1 MDGTRRLPIEAALV
15 RLWKGDTPVGAG
27 FLAGPSHLLTAA
39 HVVATALGCPADG
52 DPPADAVEVDFPLL
66 APGRRLTAEVVAWQP
81 VAPEHTGDV
90 AGLRLLSPPPPGA
103 RPLTFARHRSLSD
116 AQLVMVGFPAALR
129 MGGWVYGRTGGAVA
143 TGWVEILSDDRR
155 PSTLEKGFSGSPV
168 WDTEVDAV
176 IGMVVQKA
184 SGTPPRIG
192 YLLPTDR
199 LLPAWPELARVA
211 EGEAPFRGL
220 RAFGE
225 QDEALFFG
233 RTEQAEQLA
242 RQALSVPVLCLVGPS
257 GVGKTSLLHAGV
269 LARLRRTPRLA
280 VAVLRP
286 SDAATGL
293 LALALALDRL
303 TDPDPVDRADGAA
316 TTARNPVDRVD
327 RVAALAARLADGGGA
342 DVLAVV
348 LAATG
353 ADRLVLVVDQFEEV
367 LAQPEAA
374 RRGLTDALGAALR
387 PGARVSVLL
396 ALRDTFLGA
405 CLREP
410 AMTELT
416 ARWLPATVAELTPS
430 QLREVVTG
438 PLART
443 GTVSAEAGL
452 VDRILDDVRD
462 APNALPLVQFTL
474 TELWQRRHAGLLTH
488 RAYDELGGVRGA
500 LAGYAERV
508 WGNLDPAAR
517 AAAERLL
524 VQLTRPLPE
533 SGLSVRRTAALAD
546 LDDAQLAVAQRLATT
561 RLLALRATGAT
572 PGVELAHESLATRW
586 ERLRALTDRHREFRT
601 WQEVLR
607 MRMTGPP
614 AGGAAGRRRLTG
626 ADLHDAR
633 RWAGTHGDQLA
644 PAERAFVAD
653 SLRRRNR
660 RVLAALLVLVIVVGA
675 VGNAWR
681 TTAEQRAE
689 IAAADLVREAGTRAA
704 VDSYG
709 ANQLA
714 LRAWRTDPDV
724 SFKFSAPDWYEG
736 VDALLPHYADARST
750 RAQPT
755 PSDASGEPP
764 TVEWF
769 GSDLSQ
775 QLSADGTRLVTQDAA
790 FRPALWHLTDAVRRD
805 GAVTSVARTGVVA
818 GRPMVSRSGHRV
830 AFVQTVVP
838 VLRTGAPVDDEGLP
852 KPDPA
857 DYPACRPS
865 SLADALGCLV
875 VYDTGSHRVSLAVPL
890 GGMAAALRVRSM
902 SIDPTGE
909 VLALVTPGSRKPGD
923 PGADLNTVVLY
934 DLRTGAERGRVTL
947 AWRSTV
953 ARLWL
958 GPGGR
963 SALLVE
969 MPSGDGGTPRPPIT
983 LSAADLTGTT
993 ARRVLVDGISDVA
1006 MSADWSTVAATTWDR
1021 TGDNARVS
1029 VLDTASLRPKAPV
1042 IDLRPEE
1049 RNGAI
1054 ALDATGSTLLL
1065 SWRRDLLSA
1074 TASDIREMS
1083 ASSVP
1088 EVSVWSLP
1096 DGERSGERRTHSG
1109 EWRAVLPLG
1118 RGLDGPVA
1126 VLDSSTIGV
1135 ALPAAGEPPPL
1146 RRLAETAGTRRHSVD
1161 DVMDRL
1167 CGLLAD
1173 PNTDDAVR
1181 DLAPDDAYQG
1191 QLCPG

>member
-1 MDGTRRLPIEAALV
+1 MDGTRRIPIEAALV
-15 RLWKGDTPVGAG
+15 RLWKGETPVGAG

-52 DPPADAVEVDFPLL
+52 DPPTDAVEVDFPLL

-103 RPLTFARHRSLSD
+103 RPLSFARHRSLSD

-168 WDTEVDAV
+168 WDTELDAV

-280 VAVLRP
+280 FAVLRP

-293 LALALALDRL
+293 HALALALDRL
-303 TDPDPVDRADGAA
+303 TDPDPMDGTA
-316 TTARNPVDRVD
+316 TQVRTPVDRVD
-327 RVAALAARLADGGGA
+327 RVAALAARLVDAGGA
-342 DVLAVV
+342 DVLATV

-374 RRGLTDALGAALR
+374 RRALTDALGAALR

-405 CLREP
+405 CLRDP
-410 AMTELT
+410 TMTELT

-438 PLART
+438 PLAST
-443 GTVSAEAGL
+443 GTVTAEAGL
-452 VDRILDDVRD
+452 VGRIVDDVRD
-462 APNALPLVQFTL
+462 APTALPLVQFTL

-488 RAYDELGGVRGA
+488 GAYDELGGVRGA

-508 WGNLDPAAR
+508 WGNLGPAAR

-524 VQLTRPLPE
+524 AQLTRPLPE

-561 RLLALRATGAT
+561 RLLALRTADAT
-572 PGVELAHESLATRW
+572 PGVELAHESLVTGW

-601 WQEVLR
+601 WQEMLRLR
-607 MRMTGPP
+607 MAGTP
-614 AGGAAGRRRLTG
+614 AGDAAGRRWLTG
-626 ADLHDAR
+626 GDLHDAR

-653 SLRRRNR
+653 SSRRHNR
-660 RVLAALLVLVIVVGA
+660 QILAALLVLLVVVGA
-675 VGNAWR
+675 VGGAWR

-689 IAAADLVREAGTRAA
+689 IAAADLAREAGARAG

-724 SFKFSAPDWYEG
+724 SFTPGGAPDWYEG
-736 VDALLPHYADARST
+736 VDALLPHYAGVRST
-750 RAQPT
+750 TAEPT
-755 PSDASGEPP
+755 SGSATSKPP
-764 TVEWF
+764 TGEWF
-769 GSDLSQ
+769 RSDLSQ

-790 FRPALWHLTDAVRRD
+790 LRPALWHLTDAVSRD
-805 GAVTSVARTGVVA
+805 ATLTRLARSGVGT
-818 GRPMVSRSGHRV
+818 GRPVVSRSGDRV
-830 AFVQTVVP
+830 AFVQSVLP
-838 VLRTGAPVDDEGLP
+838 VLRTGAPVDGRGLP
-852 KPDPA
+852 KPDPD
-857 DYPACRPS
+857 DYPTCRPA
-865 SLADALGCLV
+865 SLFEALSCLV
-875 VYDTGSHRVSLAVPL
+875 VYDTGARRVSHAVPL
-890 GGMAAALRVRSM
+890 DGMAAGLRVRAM

-909 VLALVTPGSRKPGD
+909 VLALVTPASRKLGD

-934 DLRTGAERGRVTL
+934 DLRTGAERSRVTL

-969 MPSGDGGTPRPPIT
+969 VPSGEGGTLGRIA
-983 LSAADLTGTT
+983 LSAADLTGAT

-1006 MSADWSTVAATTWDR
+1006 MSADWSTVAATTRDR

-1029 VLDTASLRPKAPV
+1029 VLDTASLRPKAPA

-1049 RNGAI
+1049 RSGAI
-1054 ALDATGSTLLL
+1054 ALDATGSTLVL

-1074 TASDIREMS
+1074 TTSDIGELAAS
-1083 ASSVP
+1083 ATP

-1096 DGERSGERRTHSG
+1096 DGARSGERRTHSG
-1109 EWRAVLPLG
+1109 EWDAVVPLG
-1118 RGLDGPVA
+1118 RGPDGPVA

-1135 ALPAAGEPPPL
+1135 ALPAAGKPPPL
-1146 RRLAETAGTRRHSVD
+1146 RRLAQDTRRRSVD

-1181 DLAPDDAYQG
+1181 DRVPGDADQG
-1191 QLCPG
+1191 ELCPG

>member
-1 MDGTRRLPIEAALV
+1 MDGTRRIPIEAALV
-15 RLWKGDTPVGAG
+15 RIWKGDIPVGAG
-27 FLAGPSHLLTAA
+27 FLAGPTHLLTAA

-52 DPPADAVEVDFPLL
+52 DPPTDAVEVDFPLL
-66 APGRRLTAEVVAWQP
+66 APGRRLAAEVVAWQP

-211 EGEAPFRGL
+211 EGESPFRGL

-233 RTEQAEQLA
+233 RAEQAEQFA

-293 LALALALDRL
+293 HALALALDRL
-303 TDPDPVDRADGAA
+303 TDPDPVDGTAA
-316 TTARNPVDRVD
+316 PVRSPTDRVD
-327 RVAALAARLADGGGA
+327 RVAALAARLADAGGA
-342 DVLAVV
+342 DVLATV

-374 RRGLTDALGAALR
+374 RRALTDALGAALR

-405 CLREP
+405 CLRDP
-410 AMTELT
+410 TMTELT

-443 GTVSAEAGL
+443 GTVTAEAGL
-452 VDRILDDVRD
+452 VGRIVDDVRD

-524 VQLTRPLPE
+524 AQLTRPLPE

-561 RLLALRATGAT
+561 RLLALRTAGAT
-572 PGVELAHESLATRW
+572 PGVELAHESLVTGW
-586 ERLRALTDRHREFRT
+586 ERLRALTDRHRDFRT
-601 WQEVLR
+601 WQEMLRLR
-607 MRMTGPP
+607 MAGTP
-614 AGGAAGRRRLTG
+614 AGDAAGRRRLTG
-626 ADLHDAR
+626 GDLHDAR

-644 PAERAFVAD
+644 PAERDFVAD

-660 RVLAALLVLVIVVGA
+660 RVLAALLVLLVVVGA
-675 VGNAWR
+675 VGGAWR

-689 IAAADLVREAGTRAA
+689 IAAADLATEASARAG

-724 SFKFSAPDWYEG
+724 SFESGAPDWYEG
-736 VDALLPHYADARST
+736 VDALLPHYAGARSST
-750 RAQPT
+750 AEPT
-755 PSDASGEPP
+755 SSSATGKPP
-764 TVEWF
+764 PGEWF

-790 FRPALWHLTDAVRRD
+790 LRPALWHLTDAVSRD
-805 GAVTSVARTGVVA
+805 ATLTWLARSSVGT
-818 GRPMVSRSGHRV
+818 GRPVVSRSGDRV
-830 AFVQTVVP
+830 AFVQSVVP
-838 VLRTGAPVDDEGLP
+838 VLRTGAPVDDRGLP
-852 KPDPA
+852 KPDPD
-857 DYPACRPS
+857 DYPTCRPA
-865 SLADALGCLV
+865 SLFEALSCLV
-875 VYDTGSHRVSLAVPL
+875 VYDTGARRVSHAVPL
-890 GGMAAALRVRSM
+890 DGMTAGLRVRAM

-909 VLALVTPGSRKPGD
+909 VLALVTPASRKLGD

-969 MPSGDGGTPRPPIT
+969 RPSGDGGTLGPRIA
-983 LSAADLTGTT
+983 LSAADLTGAT

-1006 MSADWSTVAATTWDR
+1006 MSADWSTVAATTRDR

-1029 VLDTASLRPKAPV
+1029 VLDTASLRPKAPT

-1049 RNGAI
+1049 RSGAI
-1054 ALDATGSTLLL
+1054 ALDATGSTLVL

-1074 TASDIREMS
+1074 TTSNIGELATGYT
-1083 ASSVP
+1083 P

-1096 DGERSGERRTHSG
+1096 DGARSGEHRTHSG
-1109 EWRAVLPLG
+1109 EWAAVVPLG
-1118 RGLDGPVA
+1118 RGPDGPVA
-1126 VLDSSTIGV
+1126 VLDNSTIGV
-1135 ALPAAGEPPPL
+1135 ALPAAGKPPPL
-1146 RRLAETAGTRRHSVD
+1146 RRLAQTADTRRHSVD

-1173 PNTDDAVR
+1173 PNTDNAVR
-1181 DLAPDDAYQG
+1181 KLVPDDAYQG
-1191 QLCPG
+1191 KLCPG

>member
-1 MDGTRRLPIEAALV
+1 MDGARRIPIEAALV
-15 RLWKGDTPVGAG
+15 RLWKGGTPAGAG

-52 DPPADAVEVDFPLL
+52 DPPAGVVEVDFPLL
-66 APGRRLTAEVVAWQP
+66 DPGRRLTAEVVAWQP

-103 RPLTFARHRSLSD
+103 RALTFARHRSLSD
-116 AQLVMVGFPAALR
+116 AQLVMVGFPAALT
-129 MGGWVYGRTGGAVA
+129 MGSWVYGRTGGAVA
-143 TGWVEILSDDRR
+143 TGWVEILSDGRR

-168 WDTEVDAV
+168 WDTELDAV

-184 SGTPPRIG
+184 LGAPPRIG

-199 LLPAWPELARVA
+199 LLPVWPELARVA
-211 EGEAPFRGL
+211 EGESPFRGL

-225 QDEALFFG
+225 QDEACFFG
-233 RTEQAEQLA
+233 RAEQAEQLA

-269 LARLRRTPRLA
+269 LARLRRTPHLA

-286 SDAATGL
+286 SDGATAL
-293 LALALALDRL
+293 HALALALDRL
-303 TDPDPVDRADGAA
+303 ATPDRAPADQSTPA
-316 TTARNPVDRVD
+316 DQVD
-327 RVAALAARLADGGGA
+327 RVAALAGRLADGGGA

-367 LAQPEAA
+367 LAQPEAT
-374 RRGLTDALGAALR
+374 RRALADVLAVTLR

-410 AMTELT
+410 AMAELT
-416 ARWLPATVAELTPS
+416 SRWLLATVAELTPS

-443 GTVSAEAGL
+443 GTVTPEAGL
-452 VDRILDDVRD
+452 IDRIVDDVRD
-462 APNALPLVQFTL
+462 APNPLPLMQFTL

-508 WGNLDPAAR
+508 WGTLDPVAREAAQ
-517 AAAERLL
+517 RLL
-524 VQLTRPLPE
+524 AQLTRPLPE
-533 SGLSVRRTAALAD
+533 LSVRRTAALAD

-561 RLLALRATGAT
+561 RLLVLRTVGAT
-572 PGVELAHESLATRW
+572 PGVELAHESLVTRW
-586 ERLRALTDRHREFRT
+586 DRLRTLTDQYREFRT
-601 WQEVLR
+601 WQEMLR
-607 MRMTGPP
+607 LRT
-614 AGGAAGRRRLTG
+614 AGGAGRRWLTG

-633 RWAGTHGDQLA
+633 RWAGTHGDQFT
-644 PAERAFVAD
+644 PAEHAFIAD

-660 RVLAALLVLVIVVGA
+660 RVLAACLVLLVIVGA
-675 VGNAWR
+675 VGGAWR
-681 TTAEQRAE
+681 TTAEQRAK
-689 IAAADLVREAGTRAA
+689 IAAADLVRNAGNQARG
-704 VDSYG
+704 DSYG

-724 SFKFSAPDWYEG
+724 SFTSAPDWYEG
-736 VDALLPHYADARST
+736 VDALLPHYAGARSSG
-750 RAQPT
+750 AEPA
-755 PSDASGEPP
+755 PSGTSGEPP
-764 TVEWF
+764 PGEWF
-769 GSDLSQ
+769 RSDLSQ

-790 FRPALWHLTDAVRRD
+790 LRPALWHLTDPVSRD
-805 GAVTSVARTGVVA
+805 TTLTWLARSSVGT
-818 GRPMVSRSGHRV
+818 GRPVVSRSGDRV
-830 AFVQTVVP
+830 AFVQSVAP
-838 VLRTGAPVDDEGLP
+838 VLRMGAPVDDSGLP
-852 KPDPA
+852 KPDPD
-857 DYPACRPS
+857 DYPTCRPA
-865 SLADALGCLV
+865 SLLATLSCLV
-875 VYDTGSHRVSLAVPL
+875 VYDTGARRVSHAVPL
-890 GGMAAALRVRSM
+890 DGMTAGLRVRAM

-909 VLALVTPGSRKPGD
+909 VLALVTPASRKLGD

-934 DLRTGAERGRVTL
+934 DLRTGAERSRVTL

-953 ARLWL
+953 AKLWL

-969 MPSGDGGTPRPPIT
+969 LPSGEGGTLGRRIA
-983 LSAADLTGTT
+983 LSAADLTGAT

-1006 MSADWSTVAATTWDR
+1006 MSADWSTVAVATRDR

-1029 VLDTASLRPKAPV
+1029 ILDTAALRPKAPV

-1049 RNGAI
+1049 RSGAI
-1054 ALDATGSTLLL
+1054 ALDATGSTLML

-1074 TASDIREMS
+1074 TVSNIGELS
-1083 ASSVP
+1083 TNSTP

-1096 DGERSGERRTHSG
+1096 DGVRSGERRTHSA
-1109 EWRAVLPLG
+1109 EWGTVVPLG
-1118 RGLDGPVA
+1118 RGPDGPVA
-1126 VLDSSTIGV
+1126 VLDNSTIGV
-1135 ALPAAGEPPPL
+1135 ALPAAGKPPPL
-1146 RRLAETAGTRRHSVD
+1146 HRLAETSDTHRHSVD

-1173 PNTDDAVR
+1173 PNTDNAVR
-1181 DLAPDDAYQG
+1181 ALVPDDAYQG
-1191 QLCPG
+1191 ELCPG

>member
-1 MDGTRRLPIEAALV
+1 MDGTRRIPIEAALV
-15 RLWKGDTPVGAG
+15 RIWKGDIPVGAG
-27 FLAGPSHLLTAA
+27 FLAGPTHLLTAA

-52 DPPADAVEVDFPLL
+52 DPPTDAVEVDFPLL

-211 EGEAPFRGL
+211 EGESPFRGL

-233 RTEQAEQLA
+233 RAEQAEQLA

-269 LARLRRTPRLA
+269 LARLRHTPRLA

-293 LALALALDRL
+293 HALALALDRL
-303 TDPDPVDRADGAA
+303 TDPDPVDGAA
-316 TTARNPVDRVD
+316 APVRTPADRVD
-327 RVAALAARLADGGGA
+327 RVATLAARLADAGGT
-342 DVLAVV
+342 DVLATV

-374 RRGLTDALGAALR
+374 RRALTDALGAALR

-405 CLREP
+405 CLRDP
-410 AMTELT
+410 TMTELT

-438 PLART
+438 PLAST
-443 GTVSAEAGL
+443 GTVTAEAGL
-452 VDRILDDVRD
+452 VGRIVDDVRD

-517 AAAERLL
+517 ASAERLL
-524 VQLTRPLPE
+524 AQLTRPLPE

-561 RLLALRATGAT
+561 RLLALRTAGAT
-572 PGVELAHESLATRW
+572 PGVELAHESLVTGW
-586 ERLRALTDRHREFRT
+586 ERLRALTDRQRDFRT
-601 WQEVLR
+601 WQEMLRLR
-607 MRMTGPP
+607 MAGTP
-614 AGGAAGRRRLTG
+614 AGDAAGRRWLTG
-626 ADLHDAR
+626 GDLHDAR

-660 RVLAALLVLVIVVGA
+660 RVLAALLVLLVVVGA
-675 VGNAWR
+675 VGGAWR

-689 IAAADLVREAGTRAA
+689 IAAADLATKASARAW

-724 SFKFSAPDWYEG
+724 SFGAGAPDWYEG
-736 VDALLPHYADARST
+736 VDALLPHYAGTRSST
-750 RAQPT
+750 AEPT
-755 PSDASGEPP
+755 PSAAPGEPP
-764 TVEWF
+764 TGGWF
-769 GSDLSQ
+769 ADDLSQ

-790 FRPALWHLTDAVRRD
+790 LRPALWHLTDAVSRD
-805 GAVTSVARTGVVA
+805 ATLTRLARSSVGT
-818 GRPMVSRSGHRV
+818 GRPVVSRSGDRV
-830 AFVQTVVP
+830 AFIQSVVP
-838 VLRTGAPVDDEGLP
+838 VLRTGAPVDDKGLP
-852 KPDPA
+852 KPDPD
-857 DYPACRPS
+857 DYPTCRPA
-865 SLADALGCLV
+865 SLFEALSCLV
-875 VYDTGSHRVSLAVPL
+875 VYDTGARRVSHAVPL
-890 GGMAAALRVRSM
+890 DGMTAGLRVRAM

-909 VLALVTPGSRKPGD
+909 VLALVTPASRKLGD
-923 PGADLNTVVLY
+923 PGADLNTVV
-934 DLRTGAERGRVTL
+934 LRTGAERGRVTL

-953 ARLWL
+953 TRLWL

-969 MPSGDGGTPRPPIT
+969 MPSGDGGTPVPRIA
-983 LSAADLTGTT
+983 LSAADLTGAT
-993 ARRVLVDGISDVA
+993 ARRVLVDGVSDVA
-1006 MSADWSTVAATTWDR
+1006 MSADWSTVAATTRDR

-1029 VLDTASLRPKAPV
+1029 VLDTASLRPKAPA

-1049 RNGAI
+1049 RSGAI
-1054 ALDATGSTLLL
+1054 ALDATGSTLVL

-1074 TASDIREMS
+1074 TTSDIGEL
-1083 ASSVP
+1083 ATGYTP

-1096 DGERSGERRTHSG
+1096 DGARSGEHRTHSG
-1109 EWRAVLPLG
+1109 EWAAVVPLG
-1118 RGLDGPVA
+1118 RGPDGPVA
-1126 VLDSSTIGV
+1126 VAVLDNSTIGV
-1135 ALPAAGEPPPL
+1135 VLPAAGKPPPL
-1146 RRLAETAGTRRHSVD
+1146 RRLAETADTRRHSVD

-1181 DLAPDDAYQG
+1181 KLAPDDAYQG
-1191 QLCPG
+1191 KLCPG